1 MGQAISEETVGM
13 ADKLYA
19 ARKATKFIL
28 GDRYTE
34 FSTGMADLIRDI
46 IKQSPRK
53 DLSPLSVAIE
63 LAQAPGIGGHQQ
75 MMIFATAVDMTD
87 GII

>member
-28 GDRYTE
+28 GASYTE
-34 FSTGMADLIRDI
+34 FTTGMAEIIREI
-46 IKQSPRK
+46 IAKSPRK
-53 DLSPLSVAIE
+53 DLSPLSVAID

-75 MMIFATAVDMTD
+75 MMIFATVVDMTE
-87 GII
+87 GVI